1 MHRQLKFFV
10 LLALML
16 TGITLEAQNIR
27 ELPEPK
33 KEGGKPLMTALN
45 ERQSSRTFANREMSD
60 QMMSNLLWAAFGVNR
75 PESGKKTAPSSRN
88 VQDIQIYAVTK
99 EGAFL
104 YLPEKNALQLVNN
117 QDVRQ
122 EMGKQDFTGKAAVN
136 LVYVSDFSRYS
147 GGSDAVKQ
155 ATASAHCGF
164 IGQNVYL
171 FCASEGLHT
180 VFRALIDKD
189 KIADTLNLTENQH
202 VIYSQTVGFPK

>member
-1 MHRQLKFFV
+1 MQSFV
-10 LLALML
+10 LLVFML
-16 TGITLEAQNIR
+16 AGITLQAQNIR
-27 ELPEPK
+27 ELPEPE

-45 ERQSSRTFANREMSD
+45 QRQSSREFANREMSD
-60 QMMSNLLWAAFGVNR
+60 QMMSNMLWAAFGVNR
-75 PESGKKTAPSSRN
+75 PESGKRTAPSSRN
-88 VQDIQIYAVTK
+88 VQDIQVYAVTQK
-99 EGAFL
+99 GAFL
-104 YLPEKNALQLVNN
+104 YLPGKNALQQVND

-122 EMGKQDFTGKAAVN
+122 AMGKQDFTGNAAVN

-147 GGSDAVKQ
+147 GGSDRVKQ

-171 FCASEGLHT
+171 FCASEGLHS

-189 KIADTLNLTENQH
+189 KIAAALKLEENQH

>member
-1 MHRQLKFFV
+1 MQKHLKFFV

-16 TGITLEAQNIR
+16 TSVTLEAQNIR

-33 KEGGKPLMTALN
+33 KIGGKHLMTTLN
-45 ERQSSRTFANREMSD
+45 ERQSSRTFANREMND

-75 PESGKKTAPSSRN
+75 PELGKRTAPSSRN

-104 YLPEKNALQLVNN
+104 YLPEKNALQQVNN

-122 EMGKQDFTGKAAVN
+122 AMGKQDFTGKAAVN

-147 GGSDAVKQ
+147 GGSDPVKQ

-180 VFRALIDKD
+180 VFRGLIDKN
-189 KIADTLNLTENQH
+189 KIAAALNLRGNQH